1 MGIKLNLHPVLSH
14 YIENQQSAQ
23 VNGKTVA
30 ECLDHLANQCPQLR
44 KFMYNE
50 DGKLASF
57 ISVYV
62 NDEDC
67 DPGDLLRPVKDGD
80 ELSVELAGGG
90 C

>member
-1 MGIKLNLHPVLSH
+1 MGIKLNLSPVLS
-14 YIENQQSAQ
+14 YYAENQQLAQ

-30 ECLDHLANQCPQLR
+30 ECLDRLANQCPQLR

-50 DGKLASF
+50 DGRLASF

-67 DPGDLLRPVKDGD
+67 EPSDLLRTVKDGD
-80 ELSVELAGGG
+80 ELSVELARGG